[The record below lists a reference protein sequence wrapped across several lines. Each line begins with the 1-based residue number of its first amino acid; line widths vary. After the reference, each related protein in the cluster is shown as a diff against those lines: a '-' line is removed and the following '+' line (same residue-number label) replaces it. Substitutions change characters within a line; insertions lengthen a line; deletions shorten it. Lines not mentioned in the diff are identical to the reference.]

1 MFLVPCCDIRY
12 DFCIKMI
19 SRLPFAL
26 YEVHVLFMVFTY
38 IYVYWCP
45 SRFPYQMMFV
55 LVISNT
61 AGVACRAGYPY
72 LSSPQVFSGVCV
84 ARTLVFSEIFCILLF
99 VLFTFCHCTVCSS
112 SIYDF

>member
-1 MFLVPCCDIRY
+1 ML
-12 DFCIKMI
+12 

-26 YEVHVLFMVFTY
+26 NEVHVVFMVFTY

-72 LSSPQVFSGVCV
+72 LSSPQVFSGVCYQQIDSDTKKYHSHLRQIFEIVLEDDHIIVV
-84 ARTLVFSEIFCILLF
+84 AMTLRKV
-99 VLFTFCHCTVCSS
+99 
-112 SIYDF
+112 